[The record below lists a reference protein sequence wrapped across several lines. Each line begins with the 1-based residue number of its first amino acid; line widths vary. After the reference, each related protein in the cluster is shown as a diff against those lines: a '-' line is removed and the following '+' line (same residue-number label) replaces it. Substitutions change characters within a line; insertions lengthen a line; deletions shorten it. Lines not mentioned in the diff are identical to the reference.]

1 MEETESLLIKSS
13 SSYSLPRLNT
23 KIKFTPVMVEVLYII
38 VAFFFLSGQTIFS
51 DVICDLIRL
60 PQRSP
65 NAIGT
70 ALKDL
75 SNLGLIDYYRKGKGR
90 LIELHLEN
98 VFLKSFFVRMFGLRE
113 YLHATSKESIILG
126 FYPISNPQV
135 SLELLEEG
143 IQIVNTQLVNQKEW
157 LNWLEELKAYEKLAK
172 ETSSVTDQAEFN
184 PVLMFIDKLSSA
196 IETKQKQQTETL
208 SVNDLTTIVS
218 EYVQDY
224 QDLPPW
230 LDEAV
235 STAYSPL
242 RINEDDLK

>member
-1 MEETESLLIKSS
+1 MEETESLLIKSNLL
-13 SSYSLPRLNT
+13 YSLSRFNT

-38 VAFFFLSGQTIFS
+38 VAFFFLSGQTKFS

-70 ALKDL
+70 ALKDF
-75 SNLGLIDYYRKGKGR
+75 SKLGLIDYYRKGKGII
-90 LIELHLEN
+90 IELHIEN
-98 VFLKSFFVRMFGLRE
+98 DFLRTFLVRMFGIRE
-113 YLHATSKESIILG
+113 YAFATSKESIILG
-126 FYPISNPQV
+126 FYPISNPQA

-143 IQIVNTQLVNQKEW
+143 IQIVNTQLTNQKVW

-172 ETSSVTDQAEFN
+172 ETTSVTVQAEFN
-184 PVLMFIDKLSSA
+184 PILMFIDELSSA

-208 SVNDLTTIVS
+208 SVNDLTAIVS
-218 EYVQDY
+218 ENVQDY

-230 LDEAV
+230 LDEVV
-235 STAYSPL
+235 STAYSSL
-242 RINEDDLK
+242 RINEDDL